1 MGALDVGSNVTC
13 GICSKETT
21 IQFVTEREGG
31 NAYDLNCMHRNAM
44 CPTCEVLVRDDSDS
58 IQKVEPLCQTCSP
71 EAFAEDVDDDE
82 VATVA

>member
-1 MGALDVGSNVTC
+1 MSALDVGSNVTC

-58 IQKVEPLCQTCSP
+58 IQKVEPLCGTCNP
-71 EAFAEDVDDDE
+71 EAFVEDDDE
-82 VATVA
+82 AATAA

>member
-1 MGALDVGSNVTC
+1 MSALDVGSNVTC

-58 IQKVEPLCQTCSP
+58 IQKVEPLCQTCDP
-71 EAFAEDVDDDE
+71 EAFVEDEDDE
-82 VATVA
+82 EVANAA